1 MSFDE
6 PDEREEGELK
16 NEPKKGRHKKQ
27 HVGEME
33 MPVSMVFKFLQLNP
47 KRFGASIFCL
57 KFNYHWTVAKINM
70 KTRTILLI
78 NFIIIFKTCNFSA
91 SNILFTLEKHKY
103 TKWCE
108 IDTENHSSKFTCLL
122 LRVKRRNRS
131 LFVPFACWD
140 KEMLFIKSMH
150 FFLKLEPLAFDW
162 ILSVVLN
169 ILSTCSCR

>member
-1 MSFDE
+1 MS
-6 PDEREEGELK
+6 
-16 NEPKKGRHKKQ
+16 KKGRHKKTTCRRNGKASVNGIQ
-27 HVGEME
+27 
-33 MPVSMVFKFLQLNP
+33 VSSTKSENIWCFFLSL
-47 KRFGASIFCL
+47 FCL

-78 NFIIIFKTCNFSA
+78 NFIIIFETCNFSA
-91 SNILFTLEKHKY
+91 LNILLALEKHKY
-103 TKWCE
+103 TKCRSKHSN
-108 IDTENHSSKFTCLL
+108 NHSSKFTCLL

-140 KEMLFIKSMH
+140 KENFIKSMH
-150 FFLKLEPLAFDW
+150 IFLELEPLAFEW